1 MYNGVHL
8 SDKKLGLVLL
18 GCIGYYKV
26 IMAWTFDVLG
36 QTFQRPYKRKR
47 DRLDTCTDMQNI
59 SLQ

>member
-26 IMAWTFDVLG
+26 IMAWTLMF
-36 QTFQRPYKRKR
+36 
-47 DRLDTCTDMQNI
+47 LDKLFKDLTCEKEID
-59 SLQ
+59 